1 MLGYLALVIAISDN
15 SIVALAA
22 MLLTVLAILRLAW
35 EKLADLVA
43 HIWTDITSGIEA
55 VLDFRERLKRRR
67 SEP

>member
-1 MLGYLALVIAISDN
+1 MLGYLALVIEISDN

-43 HIWTDITSGIEA
+43 HIWTACGASA
-55 VLDFRERLKRRR
+55 REK
-67 SEP
+67 EPCSIHAAW